1 MAMVE
6 EDEEKKVSTM
16 VENERVE
23 REVGIKLI
31 FLNKIFGTN

>member
-6 EDEEKKVSTM
+6 EDKKKKVLTM
-16 VENERVE
+16 VENEGEE

-31 FLNKIFGTN
+31 FF